1 MIKKIL
7 PSAIFKYLFNS
18 LQWRLVVIFITISF
32 SVLLF
37 AGVYLNFQVEAS
49 YYNNFKEGIEE
60 GFRLWNNVRGL
71 DINNME
77 NISIETVKNQL
88 NPEFDKSFG
97 RDSTYIF
104 SLTNEYRTYTILKND
119 TPIEI
124 EYSTHKNFNKNN
136 PGIYLNEI
144 LKSQNLLSA
153 MEGETGDKDILT
165 DTNKDDGMFFD
176 YAKPF
181 KTIEGNYI
189 LYFRYD
195 SGEWIGAINNF
206 KNVILR
212 SMLIAVLASLIL
224 GYILSRTITLQL
236 KKLMNNAKGIAHGEF
251 NQLIEVKSNDEIG
264 ELTKAFNYMAGKLKN
279 TMEEISSE
287 KNKNE
292 TILNYLTDGV
302 IAFSIRGEMIHVNPV
317 ARDFLGEEGI
327 GDTFDYF
334 TNKHILDISLKDILE
349 GNDEAK
355 KTFNFTIK
363 DKFLKVQFAVIFDD
377 EKKPEGIIVVLHD
390 ITEQYKLDI
399 LRREFVANVSHELK
413 TPITSI
419 KSYSETLMDGALEDK
434 KTTEKFLRVIN
445 KEADRMTR
453 LVKDLLQLSSVDKED
468 EKWKKEKISF
478 VDLVINSV
486 EKVEIEAKINKQE
499 IITEINE
506 NIEMIFA
513 DYDKIEQVVINIL
526 INAIKYTPEG
536 GIIKVSVGEE
546 YEEVYLKVEDNGI
559 GIPEKDLPRIFERF
573 YRVDKARSRKMGGTG
588 LGLSIAREIVEYH
601 GGNII
606 VKSQPDKG
614 TEVTIK
620 LPMSQQNV
628 KQFFAK
634 KNNVFEKQKT
644 GT

>member
-7 PSAIFKYLFNS
+7 PSAIFRYLFNS
-18 LQWRLVVIFITISF
+18 IQWRLVVIFITISF

-37 AGVYLNFQVEAS
+37 AGVYLNIQVEAS
-49 YYNNFKEGIEE
+49 YYNTFKEGIEN
-60 GFRLWNNVRGL
+60 GFRLWNTVRGL

-88 NPEFDKSFG
+88 NPEFDKSSG
-97 RDSTYIF
+97 KDSTYIF

-119 TPIEI
+119 PPIEI
-124 EYSTHKNFNKNN
+124 EYSTHKNFNRNN
-136 PGIYLNEI
+136 PDKYLEEI
-144 LKSQNLLSA
+144 LQSKNLISA
-153 MEGETGDKDILT
+153 MAGETGDKDILT
-165 DTNKDDGMFFD
+165 NTDDEIFFD

-212 SMLIAVLASLIL
+212 SMIIAVLASLIL

-302 IAFSIRGEMIHVNPV
+302 IAFSINGEMIHVNPV
-317 ARDFLGEEGI
+317 ARDFLGEECI
-327 GDTFDYF
+327 GDSFDYF
-334 TNKHILDISLKDILE
+334 TKKHKLDISLKDILDRNE
-349 GNDEAK
+349 EAK
-355 KTFNFTIK
+355 KSFSFTIK
-363 DKFLKVQFAVIFDD
+363 DKFLKVHFAVIFDE
-377 EKKPEGIIVVLHD
+377 EKNPEGIIVVLHD

-434 KTTEKFLRVIN
+434 KTTEKFLKVIN

-453 LVKDLLQLSSVDKED
+453 LVKDLLQLSSVDKDD
-468 EKWKKEKISF
+468 ETWKKEKISF
-478 VDLVINSV
+478 ADLVINSL
-486 EKVEIEAKINKQE
+486 EKVEIEAKNNKQKIE
-499 IITEINE
+499 TEINKG
-506 NIEMIFA
+506 IEMIFA

-620 LPMSQQNV
+620 LPISQHKV
-628 KQFFAK
+628 KQFFLR
-634 KNNVFEKQKT
+634 KNSNIQNENT